1 MGVKSN
7 GPCMDI
13 SGSMQGNNARGAVK
27 REDKKGFEG
36 PWNLIWG
43 NEGSDHFLDLLLAD
57 FLLVD
62 LLPDFLLDLAFL
74 FAGIPI
80 TNAIV

>member
-1 MGVKSN
+1 
-7 GPCMDI
+7 MDI

-36 PWNLIWG
+36 HGTWRIWG